1 MSCDLIS
8 EIASLTGWDINAIL
22 NLPLHQAMYYHLKA
36 TNRRGCLSE
45 WVE

>member
-1 MSCDLIS
+1 MSCDLIA
-8 EIASLTGWDINAIL
+8 EIASLTGWDIQTIH

-36 TNRRGCLSE
+36 TNRRGGLSE